1 MDKDRVS
8 PDFDVTKAELFEAI
22 SHPVRI
28 KILEAL
34 DGKPMGFAELG
45 RVVGIESGGHLS
57 FHLTKLRHLI
67 KTNPL
72 GNYTLTGEGKEA
84 LWTIYALQKSSR
96 ETSAVAGQTPIRHR
110 SLLKPAVAVI
120 LIAVVVLGGFEFYQQ
135 SQFSTLQRQVNSEQG
150 MIGALEG
157 GVPFTDGQ
165 PASLVIGQQDFS
177 SNLQTW
183 LNPSRDGLNNPS
195 QVLFDPSGNL
205 WVVDSGNS
213 RVLEFQP
220 PFSDGMNASVVIGSG
235 TFTRVDNATT
245 GKGASLCSP
254 AGAAFDSFGDLW
266 VSDSGNERVL
276 EYKPPFQSGMGAS
289 IVIGHPNFTVG
300 FVPLTYPSADVLSVP
315 TRIAFDSSGRLWVV
329 DDGHNRVLAFD
340 PPFSDGMDASLV
352 LGQPNFTSSLTS
364 STLEALGSCGCGT
377 ISALAIDSS
386 DNVWIGD
393 PGNNRILEFRPP
405 FSNGMKASLLLDQ
418 TNLVAN
424 ETILMSRPYVPR
436 TNTYNLGTTIVFDSS
451 GNLWT
456 SYFNRLMAFRPPF
469 APGIRTF
476 PSVEIGQPN
485 FTAIAWPGGQAGLF
499 NPGQPAFDS
508 HGNLWIPDTYN
519 NRVLEF
525 VANSGAVTAGQTSL
539 DPSPI
544 ELAVASAAATGVL
557 GVMVAIWFTRRA
569 QRPHLSQPRSV

>member
-1 MDKDRVS
+1 LDKDRVS

-165 PASLVIGQQDFS
+165 PASLVIGQHDFS

-485 FTAIAWPGGQAGLF
+485 FTAIAWLGGQAGLF

-508 HGNLWIPDTYN
+508 HGNLWVPDTNN

-525 VANSGAVTAGQTSL
+525 VANSGAGTAGQSSL
-539 DPSPI
+539 DPSAM
-544 ELAVASAAATGVL
+544 ELAVASAATTGVV
-557 GVMVAIWFTRRA
+557 GVIVAIWFTRRA
-569 QRPHLSQPRSV
+569 QSHPTAHPYPV